1 MGLVKI
7 HIPPPA
13 RSGRRSLVQLARTG
27 GWYDDDTFPKLLD
40 MRQSCFI
47 RKLQN
52 RRKSLGSARIVLCG
66 KDGAGKGRI
75 PTEHSR
81 KGGTIPA
88 NHAAKADLPKPMAKE
103 RAWRPKPSRRP
114 SERRNEPPVSPSFHP
129 GRKGMFQSMHYFALW
144 NLDRSGRN
152 SLTCLFAMN

>member
-7 HIPPPA
+7 HIPQPA

-52 RRKSLGSARIVLCG
+52 RRKSLGSARIVLCR
-66 KDGAGKGRI
+66 KDGAGKGTI

-88 NHAAKADLPKPMAKE
+88 KHATRADYLSLFGSRSANVRVDNH
-103 RAWRPKPSRRP
+103 
-114 SERRNEPPVSPSFHP
+114 
-129 GRKGMFQSMHYFALW
+129 
-144 NLDRSGRN
+144 
-152 SLTCLFAMN
+152 SLTGFHSSLHSPL